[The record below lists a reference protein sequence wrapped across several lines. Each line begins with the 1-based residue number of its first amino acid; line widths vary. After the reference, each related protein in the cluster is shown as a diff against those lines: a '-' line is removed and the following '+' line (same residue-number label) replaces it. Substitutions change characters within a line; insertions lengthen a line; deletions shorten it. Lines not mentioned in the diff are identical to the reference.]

1 MSETTELLAKLKK
14 IDAEMVE
21 APWAVCAVSA
31 AIRHVQRNTDIM
43 EYAIDGAEGADRMA
57 NLPGRYDGGPLAE
70 LRNLLPEII
79 AALTP
84 TQGPTR

>member
-21 APWAVCAVSA
+21 APWSVCAVSA
-31 AIRHVQRNTDIM
+31 AIRYVYWYTEVM

-57 NLPGRYDGGPLAE
+57 TLPDSNDGGPLAE

-84 TQGPTR
+84 TQEPTR